1 MVCSQADHIFSLY
14 ETLIKL
20 SLIPRGHQNKRTAI
34 FTLSFQLQKKCSSM
48 QHNSVPSR
56 SRSLGPHQLQCQEN
70 RNAFSPIKE
79 NSALGCNKITYT
91 GGQREAIQSFPKGM
105 CKCTSRAKKQPILF
119 DQSIY
124 FIFQLLSSQ
133 SKKLS
138 E

>member
-14 ETLIKL
+14 ENLIKS
-20 SLIPRGHQNKRTAI
+20 SLIRRGHQNKRTAI
-34 FTLSFQLQKKCSSM
+34 FTLSFQLQKKCSSI
-48 QHNSVPSR
+48 QQNSVPSR

-79 NSALGCNKITYT
+79 NSALDCNKITYT
-91 GGQREAIQSFPKGM
+91 GHQQEVIQSFPKGM
-105 CKCTSRAKKQPILF
+105 CKCMPWAKKYPTLF

-124 FIFQLLSSQ
+124 FIFQLLASQ